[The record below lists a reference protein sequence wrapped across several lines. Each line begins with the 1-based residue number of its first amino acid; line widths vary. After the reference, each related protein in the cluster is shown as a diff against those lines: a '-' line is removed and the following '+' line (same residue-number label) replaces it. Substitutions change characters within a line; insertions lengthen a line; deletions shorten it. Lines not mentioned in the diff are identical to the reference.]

1 MLRRIRLAQ
10 LMMDK
15 ACRKFGR
22 PIRIMEICGTHTVS
36 IFRNAIRES
45 IPPMLK
51 ILSGPGCSVCVTDTG
66 LLEQIFSIA
75 QRKDVIL
82 ATRGDLLSVPVDSGR
97 QKLMEIPSTIAVT
110 SILEAIE
117 LAKIH
122 QNKTVVFAAIG
133 FGICVPGT
141 AVAIEQAQREGV
153 DNFCIISGLKEIV
166 PAMKALL
173 TEKNH
178 QIDAFLCC
186 GNMSAISGY
195 DIYNPIMNEFN
206 VPCLPTG
213 FEPMQLIEGIAEICR
228 QLIEG
233 KASQC
238 YDFAVSLTAEGNK
251 IAQKYTAD
259 YFDVVDDYWRG
270 FGKIEKSAL
279 RLKDKYDKFDA
290 HKRFGI
296 KRTTTE
302 DVSGCRCGEVI
313 CGIIEPRQCDMYGKE
328 CTRQNPLGPCMASS
342 EGACRT
348 WQKYSRK

>member
-1 MLRRIRLAQ
+1 
-10 LMMDK
+10 
-15 ACRKFGR
+15 
-22 PIRIMEICGTHTVS
+22 
-36 IFRNAIRES
+36 
-45 IPPMLK
+45 
-51 ILSGPGCSVCVTDTG
+51 
-66 LLEQIFSIA
+66 
-75 QRKDVIL
+75 
-82 ATRGDLLSVPVDSGR
+82 
-97 QKLMEIPSTIAVT
+97 
-110 SILEAIE
+110 
-117 LAKIH
+117 
-122 QNKTVVFAAIG
+122 
-133 FGICVPGT
+133 
-141 AVAIEQAQREGV
+141 
-153 DNFCIISGLKEIV
+153 
-166 PAMKALL
+166 MKALL

-186 GNMSAISGY
+186 GNMAAISGY
-195 DIYNPIMNEFN
+195 DIYKPIMDEFN

-259 YFDVVDDYWRG
+259 YFAVVDDYWRG
-270 FGKIEKSAL
+270 LGKIEKSAL
-279 RLKDKYDKFDA
+279 SLKDKYGKFDA

-296 KRTTTE
+296 ERAIAE
-302 DVSGCRCGEVI
+302 DISGCRCGEVI
-313 CGIIEPRQCDMYGKE
+313 CGLIEPRQCGMYGKE